1 MKIAILYGPSD
12 LRMEEQPLDSSNLE
26 PDEVWVRTQITGF
39 KIGTDRGNFEG
50 AEQVPGAPDYPRW
63 VGDSNL
69 GTAEGVGSGVTAF
82 QVGDTVLSSMH
93 HQSEY
98 VAKVHSGSGEGAGR
112 WSIRKM
118 QFFGNLYS
126 LSAHCYHKGN
136 LSPGRERC
144 GRRSGERWAWVP
156 SRLDRSMAVASP
168 PSATVICVSEW
179 PKKWAPTASFAAMI
193 PSWNANSTGLLRVE
207 ESIW

>member
-69 GTAEGVGSGVTAF
+69 GIVEGVGSGVEDF

-98 VAKVHSGSGEGAGR
+98 VVKVTPDLVKVPDGVLAWPRSSAPQQAGSPSLPSAQLCMWPALTATKVPAGGVAWP
-112 WSIRKM
+112 WS
-118 QFFGNLYS
+118 
-126 LSAHCYHKGN
+126 SA
-136 LSPGRERC
+136 PQQ
-144 GRRSGERWAWVP
+144 WMAP
-156 SRLDRSMAVASP
+156 SR
-168 PSATVICVSEW
+168 W
-179 PKKWAPTASFAAMI
+179 TAQ
-193 PSWNANSTGLLRVE
+193 V
-207 ESIW
+207 